1 MDAYFDELVRAC
13 EIQEGL
19 SNNED
24 APLQPKGLLGNK

>member
-24 APLQPKGLLGNK
+24 APL